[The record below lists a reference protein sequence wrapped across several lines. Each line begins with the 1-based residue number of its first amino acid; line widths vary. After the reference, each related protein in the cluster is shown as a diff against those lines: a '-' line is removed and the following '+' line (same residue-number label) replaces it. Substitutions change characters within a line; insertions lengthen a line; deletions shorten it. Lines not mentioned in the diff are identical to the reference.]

1 MVPWKFG
8 DYNHTHNILQK
19 WLAPTIVLNVSLQK
33 QHFPRA
39 LFQIWY
45 LFYIYIYIWFFW
57 NIYVFWEKKKKIQTN
72 RKGQM
77 VIIVHFVYRNP
88 VWVSRFHTQKKPL
101 SWQLFS
107 AIRYAALGNPSL
119 GVKWLLFYQGC
130 LHNVV
135 VQQTKYR
142 PSKKKCKLCA
152 EKMECICKP
161 TLLVVGLVVSNVLC
175 IVYDDTGSH
184 LKEQSAK
191 KLK

>member
-1 MVPWKFG
+1 MKSVVPWKFG

-88 VWVSRFHTQKKPL
+88 VWVSRFHTKKAPEL
-101 SWQLFS
+101 TTLQRHQVRSF
-107 AIRYAALGNPSL
+107 REPFFG
-119 GVKWLLFYQGC
+119 GE
-130 LHNVV
+130 VV
-135 VQQTKYR
+135 VIL
-142 PSKKKCKLCA
+142 P
-152 EKMECICKP
+152 
-161 TLLVVGLVVSNVLC
+161 GLSPQRRSTTDK
-175 IVYDDTGSH
+175 IPP
-184 LKEQSAK
+184 Q
-191 KLK
+191 